1 MFAVIGKEIV
11 TKLQA
16 TSAFTTANGSNK
28 VFPVIIPQGV
38 SYPCSTFE
46 ITNVSNFLSK
56 GGSLNSCDVSI
67 RIACFADTYNATYN
81 QAKAAV
87 EALDLYEVEYA
98 EDGTDYIA
106 KFRFLDLDDDYF
118 KTPEKFYKN
127 VNFNCLIIKK

>member
-1 MFAVIGKEIV
+1 MFAVIGKKIV

-56 GGSLNSCDVSI
+56 GASLNSCDVSI
-67 RIACFADTYNATYN
+67 
-81 QAKAAV
+81 
-87 EALDLYEVEYA
+87 
-98 EDGTDYIA
+98 
-106 KFRFLDLDDDYF
+106 DLDDDYF

-127 VNFNCLIIKK
+127 VNFNCLIIKN

>member
-11 TKLQA
+11 TRLEA
-16 TSAFTTANGSNK
+16 TSAFTSVNGNDK

-56 GGSLNSCDVSI
+56 GSSLNACDVSI
-67 RIACFADTYNATYN
+67 RIACLADSYNTTYN
-81 QAKAAV
+81 QAKAVV
-87 EALDLYEVEYA
+87 EALDLFVVTCI
-98 EDGTDYIA
+98 EDGVSYTA

-127 VNFNCLIIKK
+127 VNFNCLIIKN

>member
-46 ITNVSNFLSK
+46 ITNVSN
-56 GGSLNSCDVSI
+56 
-67 RIACFADTYNATYN
+67 

-87 EALDLYEVEYA
+87 EALDLYEVEYT

-127 VNFNCLIIKK
+127 VNFNCLIFKK

>member
-1 MFAVIGKEIV
+1 MFAVIGKKIV
-11 TKLQA
+11 TRLQA
-16 TSAFTTANGSNK
+16 TAAFTTANGSNK

-67 RIACFADTYNATYN
+67 RIACFADTYNTTYN

-87 EALDLYEVEYA
+87 EALDLYEVTYT
-98 EDGTDYIA
+98 EDSVSSVSYTHLTLPTI
-106 KFRFLDLDDDYF
+106 LL
-118 KTPEKFYKN
+118 
-127 VNFNCLIIKK
+127 V

>member
-1 MFAVIGKEIV
+1 MFAVIGKKIV

-16 TSAFTTANGSNK
+16 TTAFTNANGNNK

-38 SYPCSTFE
+38 AYPCSTFE

-56 GGSLNSCDVSI
+56 GSSLDSCDVSI
-67 RIACFADTYNATYN
+67 RIACFADTYNTTYN

-87 EALDLYEVEYA
+87 EALDLYEVTYT
-98 EDGTDYIA
+98 EDSVSYTA

-127 VNFNCLIIKK
+127 VNFNCLIIKN